1 MKSVPVSLAGFSIYL
16 GERPLVRES
25 DFALEPGSSSVI
37 IGPTGVGKSVLL
49 KAVAGLLPARTFRFG
64 GSMRVQGFDAYV
76 NGRKTGHGRWSK
88 IRRRGLVFV
97 PAESGQAMNPALT
110 LEQNLRLLAPD
121 ARPVIERRL
130 ADHFGLA
137 FGSFARL
144 YPDEVSGGELQR
156 ITLMI
161 LLSRRGDLVLLD
173 EPTVSLDRNLRRR
186 FIDFLNAEILSA
198 PDKTVLMASHD
209 LDFIQALK
217 MDDAYGLEGARLQH
231 LARVPR
237 ANGFLR
243 AEARR
248 SPAEGLSVRGL
259 SQEYFKRGIFGER
272 SFQAFSGLSIEFNRS
287 TIYGIT
293 GPSGCGKSSLI
304 KAILRLLDGT
314 KGQILLDGE
323 DLVRIKPRERG
334 RDPLAFRAFRRK
346 MAVVQ
351 QDSRFAFFPDRRIQ
365 DSFRH
370 IAEARGGSG
379 RFDREEMLAHLE
391 QVGLS
396 SVHLDAHPRALSS
409 GEMKRIDIARA
420 LAARPEVLLLD
431 EPFAHID
438 FETRAKVMRA
448 ISDYMAR
455 NATILLVVT
464 HEDFDLRWFV
474 EKSFDFPELVA
485 AGRGPDR
492 PSQQAPGAGGQPGPG
507 PTGRTGSSGPRPARA
522 RS

>member
-1 MKSVPVSLAGFSIYL
+1 MHGFSIYL

-88 IRRRGLVFV
+88 IRSRGLVFV

-186 FIDFLNAEILSA
+186 FIDFLNAEILPA

-237 ANGFLR
+237 ANGFQR

-259 SQEYFKRGIFGER
+259 SQKYFKRGIFGER
-272 SFQAFSGLSIEFNRS
+272 SFQAFSGLSIEFDRS

-314 KGQILLDGE
+314 NGQILLDGE

-334 RDPLAFRAFRRK
+334 RDPLAFQAFPAQDGGRPAGLALRLLPGPPHPGLLPAHRR
-346 MAVVQ
+346 
-351 QDSRFAFFPDRRIQ
+351 SPRRIRPLR
-365 DSFRH
+365 S
-370 IAEARGGSG
+370 GG
-379 RFDREEMLAHLE
+379 
-391 QVGLS
+391 
-396 SVHLDAHPRALSS
+396 DA
-409 GEMKRIDIARA
+409 G
-420 LAARPEVLLLD
+420 
-431 EPFAHID
+431 
-438 FETRAKVMRA
+438 
-448 ISDYMAR
+448 
-455 NATILLVVT
+455 
-464 HEDFDLRWFV
+464 
-474 EKSFDFPELVA
+474 
-485 AGRGPDR
+485 
-492 PSQQAPGAGGQPGPG
+492 APGAGGPVERPS
-507 PTGRTGSSGPRPARA
+507 GRPPARSLLRGDEAHRHRPGAGRQA
-522 RS
+522 RGPAP